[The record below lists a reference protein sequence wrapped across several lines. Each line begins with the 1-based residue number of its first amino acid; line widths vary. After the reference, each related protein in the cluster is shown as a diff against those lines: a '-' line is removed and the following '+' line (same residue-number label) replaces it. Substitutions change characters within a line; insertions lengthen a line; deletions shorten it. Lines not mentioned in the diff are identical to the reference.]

1 MKTYRIRPLPLVKM
15 EIDMGILMYRHRYG
29 EKFQSPSYCWYIE
42 GADKHILVDTATEAE
57 LAMSYR
63 GFPAEKIMSF
73 DEALAKVGLKPED
86 VDIVIQTHLDWDHCA
101 NTQRCK
107 NAKVLVQEDEL
118 RFALAP
124 HPLTGLS
131 YKKDLLIGV
140 NFQLINGYYEV
151 APGIELIPAPGHS
164 AGTQAV
170 SVQTE
175 KGKAIISG
183 FCSVRENFYPPENV
197 RRLMP
202 VIPPGTHIDIIK
214 AFESTLRIKGMADIL
229 IPMHDP
235 TFADV
240 DSIP

>member
-1 MKTYRIRPLPLVKM
+1 VKTYRIRPLPLVKM

-29 EKFQSPSYCWYIE
+29 EKFQSPTYCWYIE
-42 GADKHILVDTATEAE
+42 GADKHILVDTGTEAE
-57 LAMSYR
+57 LATSYR
-63 GFPAEKIMSF
+63 GFPAQKIMTF

-86 VDIVIQTHLDWDHCA
+86 IDVVIQTHLDWDHCA

-107 NAKVLVQEDEL
+107 NARVLVQEDEL

-131 YKKDLLIGV
+131 YKKDLLIGL
-140 NFQLINGYYEV
+140 NFVLINGYHEV
-151 APGIELIPAPGHS
+151 CPGIELIPAPGHS

-175 KGKAIISG
+175 KGRAVISG
-183 FCSVRENFYPPENV
+183 FCSVRENFEPPENI

-202 VIPPGTHIDIIK
+202 IIPPGTHIDIVK
-214 AFESTLRIKGMADIL
+214 AFESTLRIKGLADIL
-229 IPMHDP
+229 IPTHDP
-235 TFADV
+235 SFVDV

>member
-86 VDIVIQTHLDWDHCA
+86 IDIVIQTHLDWDHCA
-101 NTQRCK
+101 NTQRCT
-107 NAKVLVQEDEL
+107 NARVLVQEDEL

-140 NFQLINGYYEV
+140 NFVLVNGHYEV

-175 KGKAIISG
+175 KGRAIISG

-235 TFADV
+235 TFVDV

>member
-107 NAKVLVQEDEL
+107 NARVLVQEDEL

>member
-1 MKTYRIRPLPLVKM
+1 
-15 EIDMGILMYRHRYG
+15 
-29 EKFQSPSYCWYIE
+29 
-42 GADKHILVDTATEAE
+42 
-57 LAMSYR
+57 MSYR

-86 VDIVIQTHLDWDHCA
+86 IDIVIQTHLDWDHCA